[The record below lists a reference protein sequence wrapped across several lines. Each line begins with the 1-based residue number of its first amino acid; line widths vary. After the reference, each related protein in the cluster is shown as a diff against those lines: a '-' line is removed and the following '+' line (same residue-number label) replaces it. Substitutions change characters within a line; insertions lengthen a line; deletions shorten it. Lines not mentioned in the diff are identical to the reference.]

1 MLQSLPVKEV
11 RYVDTRKQVI
21 QQVVLKKCLPKL
33 GGAFPYSFPFLKD
46 DGVFRLSLYKGVIS
60 HGMLSILLKQVL
72 F

>member
-11 RYVDTRKQVI
+11 SYVDPRKQVI

-33 GGAFPYSFPFLKD
+33 GGALPYFFPFLKD
-46 DGVFRLSLYKGVIS
+46 DSVFKLSLYKRVIS
-60 HGMLSILLKQVL
+60 HGMLSILLKRVL